1 MLYALWSLKHGVG
14 TTVAAAALALHWAQ
28 NTEEGTLLVD
38 LCGDLPYALGIPE
51 PDKPGISDWLAAGD
65 DLESD
70 VLGRLEVDVATGL
83 QMLTRGRRP
92 YPEDA
97 QFDSLARQ
105 LSADH
110 RNVIID
116 CGCVWAH
123 QMNWTRRNQS
133 RRHQGSFEEAA
144 SSQANGAES
153 LDEGA
158 AKSNGSSG
166 GHSARGGHSANGT
179 HAWHNP
185 TQHPHQ
191 NPNAA
196 AARFL
201 IEAADHSLL
210 VSRSCFLALRR
221 IARSPYQPSGI
232 ILMFEDG
239 RALVASDIAD
249 LGSCPIVLQIE
260 MDVAIGRALDAGLLI
275 TRLPQRLDRA
285 IAKLK
290 LPSETRARGSLS
302 LVS

>member
-38 LCGDLPYALGIPE
+38 LCGDLPYALGVPE

-105 LSADH
+105 LAADH

-116 CGCVWAH
+116 CGCVWTH
-123 QMNWTRRNQS
+123 QMNWTKRNQS
-133 RRHQGSFEEAA
+133 RQQQGGFEDAA
-144 SSQANGAES
+144 GSHAKGAES

-158 AKSNGSSG
+158 IKSNGSSG
-166 GHSARGGHSANGT
+166 GHGASGGHSANGT
-179 HAWHNP
+179 KSWQHPTDNP
-185 TQHPHQ
+185 T
-191 NPNAA
+191 AA

-221 IARSPYQPSGI
+221 IARSPHQPSGI
-232 ILMFEDG
+232 VLMYEDG

-285 IAKLK
+285 LAKLK
-290 LPSETRARGSLS
+290 LPGKTQARSPLA
-302 LVS
+302 LVR

>member
-83 QMLTRGRRP
+83 HMLTRGRRP

-97 QFDSLARQ
+97 QFDTLARQ

-123 QMNWTRRNQS
+123 QMNWTKRSQNLGNQRPRQQS
-133 RRHQGSFEEAA
+133 GFGDSA
-144 SSQANGAES
+144 SSHAES
-153 LDEGA
+153 LDERTI
-158 AKSNGSSG
+158 KT
-166 GHSARGGHSANGT
+166 NGT
-179 HAWHNP
+179 SGTHGIHGTQAWQNP
-185 TQHPHQ
+185 TR

-196 AARFL
+196 GFL

-232 ILMFEDG
+232 VLMYEDG

-260 MDVAIGRALDAGLLI
+260 VDVAIGRALDAGLLI
-275 TRLPQRLDRA
+275 TRLPQRLDKA
-285 IAKLK
+285 LAKLK
-290 LPSETRARGSLS
+290 LPSDAPSRNSLA
-302 LVS
+302 LVG

>member
-38 LCGDLPYALGIPE
+38 LCGDLPYALGVPE

-116 CGCVWAH
+116 CGCVWTH
-123 QMNWTRRNQS
+123 QMNWTKRNQS
-133 RRHQGSFEEAA
+133 RRQQGGFEDAA
-144 SSQANGAES
+144 GSQAKSFG
-153 LDEGA
+153 EGV
-158 AKSNGSSG
+158 AKSNGASG
-166 GHSARGGHSANGT
+166 SYGANGSL
-179 HAWHNP
+179 ACYDP
-185 TQHPHQ
+185 AQ

-196 AARFL
+196 AAQFL

-232 ILMFEDG
+232 ILMYEDG

-285 IAKLK
+285 LAKLK
-290 LPSETRARGSLS
+290 LPGKTQARSPLS

>member
-38 LCGDLPYALGIPE
+38 LCGDLPYALGVPE

-83 QMLTRGRRP
+83 HMLTRGRRP
-92 YPEDA
+92 FPEDA

-116 CGCVWAH
+116 CGCVWTH
-123 QMNWTRRNQS
+123 QMNWTKRNQS
-133 RRHQGSFEEAA
+133 RRQQGGFEDAA
-144 SSQANGAES
+144 GSQAKSFG
-153 LDEGA
+153 EGA
-158 AKSNGSSG
+158 AKSNGASG
-166 GHSARGGHSANGT
+166 SYGANGSL
-179 HAWHNP
+179 ACYDP
-185 TQHPHQ
+185 AQ

-232 ILMFEDG
+232 ILMYEDG

-285 IAKLK
+285 LAKLK
-290 LPSETRARGSLS
+290 LPSETQARSSLS

>member
-38 LCGDLPYALGIPE
+38 LCGDLPYALGVPE

-70 VLGRLEVDVATGL
+70 VLGRLEVNVATGL
-83 QMLTRGRRP
+83 HMLTRGRRP

-116 CGCVWAH
+116 CGCVWTH
-123 QMNWTRRNQS
+123 QMNWTKRNQS
-133 RRHQGSFEEAA
+133 RRQQSSFEETAI
-144 SSQANGAES
+144 
-153 LDEGA
+153 
-158 AKSNGSSG
+158 KPNGSSG
-166 GHSARGGHSANGT
+166 AQSKNG
-179 HAWHNP
+179 ASVAQGW
-185 TQHPHQ
+185 QHPIQ

-196 AARFL
+196 VARFL

-232 ILMFEDG
+232 ILMYEDG

-275 TRLPQRLDRA
+275 TRLPQRLDKA
-285 IAKLK
+285 LAKLK
-290 LPSETRARGSLS
+290 LPSETQASGTQARETQPKSS
-302 LVS
+302 MALVS

>member
-38 LCGDLPYALGIPE
+38 LCGDLPYALGVPE

-116 CGCVWAH
+116 CGCVWTH
-123 QMNWTRRNQS
+123 QMNWTKRNQS
-133 RRHQGSFEEAA
+133 QRQQSGFEDAAGSHAKSF
-144 SSQANGAES
+144 G
-153 LDEGA
+153 EGA
-158 AKSNGSSG
+158 AKSNGASG
-166 GHSARGGHSANGT
+166 SYGASGSLACYDPA
-179 HAWHNP
+179 
-185 TQHPHQ
+185 Q

-232 ILMFEDG
+232 ILMYEDG

-285 IAKLK
+285 LAKLK
-290 LPSETRARGSLS
+290 LPSETQARSPLS